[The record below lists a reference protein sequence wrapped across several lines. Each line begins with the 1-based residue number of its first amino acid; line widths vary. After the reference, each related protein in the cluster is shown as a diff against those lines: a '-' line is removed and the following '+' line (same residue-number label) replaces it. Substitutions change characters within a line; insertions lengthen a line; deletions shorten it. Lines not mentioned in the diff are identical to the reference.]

1 MPVYSDD
8 LYHYGIKGQKWG
20 VRRGPPYPIEDTVMR
35 TGTRLNNVNT
45 NPFQNETRSDRWLYT
60 YNPDD
65 SWDSSV
71 YKGPFAVY
79 LMKTKGLAV
88 FEHQY
93 ETIKKP

>member
-45 NPFQNETRSDRWLYT
+45 NPFQNETRSD
-60 YNPDD
+60 
-65 SWDSSV
+65 
-71 YKGPFAVY
+71 
-79 LMKTKGLAV
+79 LAIYV
-88 FEHQY
+88 
-93 ETIKKP
+93 

>member
-71 YKGPFAVY
+71 CKGPFAVY

-88 FEHQY
+88 F
-93 ETIKKP
+93 